1 LLTAEYRSDTTII
14 MRSIQG
20 AEGKG
25 EGMSVENEQ
34 LIGEIEEQAIQY
46 DMEYTG

>member
-1 LLTAEYRSDTTII
+1 

-20 AEGKG
+20 AEGK
-25 EGMSVENEQ
+25 EKGMSVENEQ
-34 LIGEIEEQAIQY
+34 LIEEIEEQAIQY